1 MARPL
6 HLVVLANG
14 QGYHMPK
21 WLSALVEAGVQVTL
35 FSYHP
40 PREAIPGVTS
50 LPLEPLVPGRPNWL
64 DFWRN
69 TRFVHEQFVA
79 CQADV
84 LMASY
89 ATSYGWLAVRSG
101 VHPLLL
107 QTWTLDISHYP
118 TTNWRRWIL
127 RPLVRR
133 VLNRAD
139 AITTDGSALAEYLL
153 EHYPMCAPK
162 VVSMRWGIRL
172 ADYDGGEADGQSF
185 RQAWSIPPKAPL
197 VVSTRGLQQWYR
209 PEVVL
214 PALEQ
219 VLAQHASVHVIV
231 LTVNHAGTPA
241 VQQMLDRL
249 ALHPRVHVVDR
260 LLRTTEMRGLWAA
273 ADIMV
278 SIPSDDGV
286 SESIL
291 EAMYA
296 GVLPVVSEMPSNRSF
311 LDDEHAFFVQGDDAD
326 ELAETIGY
334 VVGKMGPFKA
344 DRVPRNKSWVAEEAS
359 VEGTACQMRE
369 LIERLASGQKP

>member
-1 MARPL
+1 
-6 HLVVLANG
+6 
-14 QGYHMPK
+14 MPK
-21 WLSALVEAGVQVTL
+21 WLGALVEAGLQVTL

-40 PREAIPGVTS
+40 PREAISGVTS
-50 LPLEPLVPGRPNWL
+50 VPLKPLVEGRPSWL
-64 DFWRN
+64 DFWHN
-69 TRFVHEQFVA
+69 TRFVREQFLA
-79 CQADV
+79 RQADV

-101 VHPLLL
+101 VRPLLV

-127 RPLVRR
+127 RPIVRR
-133 VLNRAD
+133 VLNHAD

-153 EHYPMCAPK
+153 EHYPTCASK
-162 VVSMRWGIRL
+162 VMSMRWGIRL
-172 ADYDGGEADGQSF
+172 ADYDGDEADGQYF

-197 VVSTRGLQQWYR
+197 IVSTRGLQQWYR

-214 PALEQ
+214 RALEQ
-219 VLAQHASVHVIV
+219 VLAQHASVHVMV
-231 LTVNHAGTPA
+231 LTVNHERTAS
-241 VQQMLDRL
+241 VQRRLNRL
-249 ALHPRVHVVDR
+249 AQHPRAHVVDR
-260 LLRTTEMRGLWAA
+260 LLDTTEMRGLWTA
-273 ADIMV
+273 ADVMV

-334 VVGKMGPFKA
+334 VIGKLGSFKA
-344 DRVPRNKSWVAEEAS
+344 DRVPRNKSRIAEEAS
-359 VEGTACQMRE
+359 VEGTARQMRA
-369 LIERLASGQKP
+369 LIEHLANEQKP